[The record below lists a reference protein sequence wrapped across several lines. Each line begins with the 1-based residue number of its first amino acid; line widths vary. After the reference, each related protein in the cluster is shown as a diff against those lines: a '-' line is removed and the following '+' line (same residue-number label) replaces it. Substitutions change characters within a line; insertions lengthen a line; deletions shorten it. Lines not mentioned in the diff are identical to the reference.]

1 MLGMLGGEDV
11 IEGGELV
18 EIGVAGVRVAAVER
32 FREPQHVEGVAG
44 LGTVDVVDEVRAGLL
59 AGEMLAP
66 AVAAEGQRALARHDV
81 PEELRGVVVGLV
93 PAEFRDPREADG
105 LRDLRVGVQVVQVV
119 HPLRHRVQQ
128 HPVGEPAG
136 DGEVLGVAGDRVAI
150 GQDLVHAAVLVAH
163 HLLHLG
169 VGEAGREVD
178 GPVAEAQE
186 QFFRLLVAAVQPRV
200 AQARV
205 HLVQVV
211 ERGPGAGIHAEIALL
226 ELAPDVFAVGHAAH
240 VALAPV
246 GVVLDVGVGAFLQLG
261 EHVLHPAAALFVAR
275 RGVHRHRGQVV
286 AAHVAVQAV
295 PVGIGLLPGLQPRL
309 DPVGS
314 QKPVAVIL
322 QQGLDVEVPGLLEGA
337 VQQFYITQRELVG
350 IETVL
355 SKAGHGPRRRQQKE
369 R

>member
-1 MLGMLGGEDV
+1 MKSVQASLLGKCS
-11 IEGGELV
+11 
-18 EIGVAGVRVAAVER
+18 RR
-32 FREPQHVEGVAG
+32 
-44 LGTVDVVDEVRAGLL
+44 LL
-59 AGEMLAP
+59 PL
-66 AVAAEGQRALARHDV
+66 

-105 LRDLRVGVQVVQVV
+105 LRDLGVGVQVVQVV

-169 VGEAGREVD
+169 IGEAGRQVD

-186 QFFRLLVAAVQPRV
+186 QVLGLLVAAVQPRV
-200 AQARV
+200 TQARV

-226 ELAPDVFAVGHAAH
+226 EPAPDVFAVGHAAH
-240 VALAPV
+240 VALAPFR
-246 GVVLDVGVGAFLQLG
+246 VVLHVGIGAFLQLG
-261 EHVLHPAAALFVAR
+261 EHVLHPAAALLIAR

-286 AAHVAVQAV
+286 TAHMAVQAV
-295 PVGIGLLPGLQPRL
+295 PVGIGLLPGLQPGL
-309 DPVGS
+309 DSVGS
-314 QKPVAVIL
+314 QQPVAVIL
-322 QQGLDVEVPGLLEGA
+322 QQGPDVEVPGALQGA
-337 VQQFYITQRELVG
+337 VQQFHIPEGELVG
-350 IETVL
+350 IQPIL
-355 SKAGHGPRRRQQKE
+355 GKAGHGPCRRQQKE